1 MIEQL
6 KPWLPAYLATG
17 LLCLA
22 ALHLTDWYIGRN
34 QIDGLKKI
42 LRQIEALG
50 GWKARLKAWL
60 GFASGFV
67 LLPLFWPLL
76 AAAVMFLYIPMM
88 LFKRS
93 EGAAELTADGLP
105 SHATVPPPNRFT
117 SERGRLLAQM
127 SIAQIEESAFIDNPS
142 GGVPA
147 LPFGHLHTGWLAFK
161 TQLQDGDELWSFDRT
176 AEAAQRSPSATSK
189 PCITGY
195 ALLRAG
201 KTEAEFN
208 CAFD

>member
-22 ALHLTDWYIGRN
+22 ALHLTDWYMGRN
-34 QIDGLKKI
+34 EIDGLKKI

-50 GWKARLKAWL
+50 GWKTRLKAWL

-76 AAAVMFLYIPMM
+76 AAAVLFLLIATA
-88 LFKRS
+88 LDKSSADSVKFKS
-93 EGAAELTADGLP
+93 DQQNHD
-105 SHATVPPPNRFT
+105 SQPPPPRFAAKH
-117 SERGRLLAQM
+117 GPLLVHM

>member
-1 MIEQL
+1 
-6 KPWLPAYLATG
+6 
-17 LLCLA
+17 
-22 ALHLTDWYIGRN
+22 
-34 QIDGLKKI
+34 
-42 LRQIEALG
+42 
-50 GWKARLKAWL
+50 
-60 GFASGFV
+60 
-67 LLPLFWPLL
+67 
-76 AAAVMFLYIPMM
+76 
-88 LFKRS
+88 
-93 EGAAELTADGLP
+93 
-105 SHATVPPPNRFT
+105 
-117 SERGRLLAQM
+117 M

-176 AEAAQRSPSATSK
+176 AEAAQRSPSATCK

-201 KTEAEFN
+201 HIVGEFN